1 MYRIALYFVLQYES
15 LMEGFVFML
24 NYLLTRESL
33 TEEQNTFLSNYGC
46 KAEMV
51 CEIMSEIF
59 YRIVSPG
66 KVLLNLDVHKFGQCV
81 IFSKISDNKWNLL
94 APEETRWHITEMPEC
109 ALCEQLE
116 ESFF

>member
-1 MYRIALYFVLQYES
+1 
-15 LMEGFVFML
+15 ML

-33 TEEQNTFLSNYGC
+33 TEKQNTFLNNYGC
-46 KAEMV
+46 EAEMV

-59 YRIVSPG
+59 YRIVSPE
-66 KVLLNLDVHKFGQCV
+66 KVLPNLDVRAFGQCV
-81 IFSKISDNKWNLL
+81 IFSKNSDGKWNLL
-94 APEETRWHITEMPEC
+94 APEETKWYITEMPEC